1 MEELG
6 AQLPSAPVSQLAH
19 NAVIQ
24 PPLSRRGHG
33 PGLVIIIPESHC
45 DISCKVALDPHPM
58 QKWAEEGFAIVRVS
72 FSAEPLHSNIWD
84 IGQALKLGVA
94 AFKSLLECDVKD
106 KFAVLI
112 YGSKFDFPAP
122 FAESLQAAI
131 ARNHDIIT
139 YVAYDDWE
147 ISSKPGLLHLAGR
160 NASPKCENL
169 TQYTYAEA
177 ASPGFILPGHDDFR
191 VSSASLAHSR
201 TLTFLKKYLQGPYFD
216 LEAIWDEHTYF
227 EFEKRSV
234 DSTMGTM
241 VQEPYVNH
249 IPTLTG
255 GVGRSKLA
263 QFYQDHFVFNNPDD
277 TALQLVSRT
286 VGIDRVIDE
295 FIFSFTHTK
304 EIDWLIP
311 GIPPTGQHLRIPF
324 TSIVNIRGDRL
335 YNEHISWDQA
345 TVLVQLGLMPEYLP
359 FPYPLPGDRLPA
371 PGRRFEYRVPAAG
384 VEAALKLEDES
395 SVPSNKMFEFQIREV
410 DE

>member
-6 AQLPSAPVSQLAH
+6 AHLPSAPVSELAH
-19 NAVIQ
+19 NAVLQ

-33 PGLVIIIPESHC
+33 PGLVIIIPETHC
-45 DISCKVALDPHPM
+45 DICHAK
-58 QKWAEEGFAIVRVS
+58 FAIFRVV
-72 FSAEPLHSNIWD
+72 SAEPLHSNIWD
-84 IGQALKLGVA
+84 IGQALELVVA
-94 AFKSLLECDVKD
+94 TFKSLLECDVKD
-106 KFAVLI
+106 KFAC
-112 YGSKFDFPAP
+112 SKFDFPAP
-122 FAESLQAAI
+122 FAEGLHAAI
-131 ARNHDIIT
+131 ASNHNIIT
-139 YVAYDDWE
+139 YVAFGDWE

-160 NASPKCENL
+160 NATPKIENL
-169 TQYTYAEA
+169 TIQYTYAEA
-177 ASPGFILPGHDDFR
+177 VSPRFIMPGHNDFR
-191 VSSASLAHSR
+191 
-201 TLTFLKKYLQGPYFD
+201 KKYLQGPYFD

-234 DSTMGTM
+234 HSTMGTM

-249 IPTLTG
+249 IPTMTG

-304 EIDWLIP
+304 EIDSLIP
-311 GIPPTGQHLRIPF
+311 GIPPTGQQLRIPF

-335 YNEHISWDQA
+335 YHDRP
-345 TVLVQLGLMPEYLP
+345 TLQLGLMPEYLP
-359 FPYPLPGDRLPA
+359 FPYPLPGDKLPA
-371 PGRRFEYRVPAAG
+371 PGKRFEYRVPAAG
-384 VEAALKLEDES
+384 VETALKLEDES

-410 DE
+410 DG